1 MATKEELL
9 ERFKT
14 DPEMRAE
21 ARRIEAAGR
30 LSMRDAL
37 RLYRKYQPEVP
48 REKLLY
54 YFTHLP
60 ESLEKARRRGLL

>member
-30 LSMRDAL
+30 LS
-37 RLYRKYQPEVP
+37 
-48 REKLLY
+48 
-54 YFTHLP
+54 
-60 ESLEKARRRGLL
+60 RRSGVTYH

>member
-37 RLYRKYQPEVP
+37 RLYRKYQQGTFSGEYSL
-48 REKLLY
+48 KLSVV
-54 YFTHLP
+54 H
-60 ESLEKARRRGLL
+60 S